1 MSNVISIPK
10 VQGYDTRQDRI
21 SEPDEIITNN
31 GFYPDIYLNDIR
43 NGMRIDGTI
52 TNERLKIA
60 TIEAIASVNQEL
72 AEWRKTKITEKTN
85 LTFAAI
91 ESEIINGESILV
103 QRYRRAVY
111 CLAVANLNERYRAY
125 DSTKEGH
132 NQSSKLENTVDDLRR
147 DARFAITDIL
157 GRHRINVELI

>member
-1 MSNVISIPK
+1 MSHVISIPK
-10 VQGYDTRQDRI
+10 VQGYETRQDRI
-21 SEPDEIITNN
+21 SETDEIITNN
-31 GFYPDIYLNDIR
+31 GFYPDINLNDVR

-72 AEWRKTKITEKTN
+72 AEWRKTKIAEKPSI
-85 LTFAAI
+85 TFAAI
-91 ESEIINGESILV
+91 ESEMINGESILV

-125 DSTKEGH
+125 DSTKEGR
-132 NQSSKLENTVDDLRR
+132 QQV
-147 DARFAITDIL
+147 
-157 GRHRINVELI
+157 